1 MLDDRVDVLLAIS
14 EIDRGCNFAT
24 GDVTHDYSTS
34 ESASVQREC
43 GSKSPRQQV
52 VRELP
57 RRGSTRLESRRRWNF
72 ESARQEKKKH
82 MGALTDRRATWMETR
97 LFWREQKEKGV
108 TKGG

>member
-72 ESARQEKKKH
+72 ESARQEKKKTY
-82 MGALTDRRATWMETR
+82 GRVDRPPSDLDGNATILEGTEGKR
-97 LFWREQKEKGV
+97 RD
-108 TKGG
+108 